1 MSGPDVCAASRAGQN
16 LDPDRQS
23 GEGVSAIGSAP
34 DVAIRLKDIA
44 DPAVRSRV
52 ALPRLTAHNACNPSV
67 ISRQGKLLAVYKG
80 INYTLRKTG
89 YQGWYGGFS
98 VPFSDSQNYLAV
110 LSEDLE
116 IERAGFIEDRHIRA
130 NSYAYNGIQDLRL
143 FSWNGKPFC
152 AGAAIT
158 HKPEPELGGFRK
170 IYRILLCELKGGTLH
185 PVLLLPGWQDYE
197 KNWMPWIRNN
207 ELHLI
212 YAQDPYNILKIEQRT
227 ITDQIFPQARPEL
240 AGQSGGSCVVPFGDR
255 FISVIH
261 RKYPGVLNDPAE
273 GEALVA
279 YTHSLVIYSA
289 NCDVLAVSPEFTFE
303 GERVEFCC
311 GIALVGESVVFSYGV
326 WDEEAVLLKL
336 PLRDVLERLGLGAF
350 SG

>member
-1 MSGPDVCAASRAGQN
+1 MATPAMGQAT
-16 LDPDRQS
+16 
-23 GEGVSAIGSAP
+23 SAM
-34 DVAIRLKDIA
+34 IRLKDIA
-44 DPAVRSRV
+44 DPASRSRV
-52 ALPRLTAHNACNPSV
+52 ALPQLTAHSACNPSV
-67 ISRQGKLLAVYKG
+67 ISWQGKLLAVYKG
-80 INYTLRKTG
+80 INYKLRKGG

-116 IERAGFIEDRHIRA
+116 IESTSFIEDRHIRA

-143 FSWNGKPFC
+143 FSWNGNLLC

-170 IYRILLCELKGGTLH
+170 IYRILLCELKGGTLR
-185 PVLLLPGWQDYE
+185 PLLLLPGGQDYE
-197 KNWMPWIRNN
+197 KNWMPWVRNG
-207 ELHLI
+207 ELRLI
-212 YAQDPYNILKIEQRT
+212 YAQDPYSIVKVERNA
-227 ITDQIFPQARPEL
+227 ITEQIFPQARPEL
-240 AGQSGGSCVVPFGDR
+240 AGQSGGSCVIPFGDK

-261 RKYPGVLNDPAE
+261 RKYPGVLNNPAE

-289 NCDVLAVSPEFTFE
+289 DFDVLAVSPEFTFE

-311 GIALVGESVVFSYGV
+311 GIAIVGESVIFSYGV

-336 PLRDVLERLGLGAF
+336 PLRAVLDRLGLGAF